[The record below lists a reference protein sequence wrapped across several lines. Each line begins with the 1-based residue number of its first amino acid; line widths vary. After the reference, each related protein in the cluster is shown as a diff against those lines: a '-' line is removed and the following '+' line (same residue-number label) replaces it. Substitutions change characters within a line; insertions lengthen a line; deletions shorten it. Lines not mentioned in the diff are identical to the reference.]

1 MRRTKTF
8 SLFPFNKGLDLSSV
22 PGSQDPRSLRTAK
35 NIVIRNKGSLRKAP
49 GIRSIPY
56 AGGKDGL
63 QSSTQFFGTTGA
75 GQTNEIV
82 QVRKG
87 RVEVIRDNQ
96 TVDLGLAVSDTDTV
110 VFEKFNN
117 KLIIHFENTRPKVY
131 SPGGTT
137 LSNLAIL
144 SGHVDAPPSFC
155 VKHHE
160 SHWYAGRGNYPH
172 RVTKSAINDTT
183 NYTLIAGGNQF
194 AIDEGDGDPVG
205 LTGLSR
211 TFRNDLYAFKWR
223 SIHRLYLGPYGYS
236 REQHSEGVGC
246 VHHNTIVTM
255 VNDIIFV
262 SSSGIHTLSSTQK
275 YGAAEEGTLSY
286 PIYEWF
292 QENVNW
298 AASKTMKA
306 AYDQQNN
313 MYLLSYPSYGSP
325 VPDRILGVNLLSKE
339 FFSWEDCEYP
349 VVTEYFDLGRQS
361 VMIGCNEKG
370 LGVLDSQYTT
380 RFDDE
385 FDVEIKTGVIYPLDE
400 KQSEINF
407 TRCFL
412 YVKPL
417 PSSFEITFRWYVDG
431 ELVDE
436 KEIDLFG
443 DGTGSQIS
451 VDTIGDTD
459 DETTI
464 QGNKKNLKPILIDL
478 NCEGS
483 AIEFEIVA
491 EPDGENDTNFEIY
504 GLVFEFE
511 YEEDSDTPKAS

>member
-1 MRRTKTF
+1 MRYTKTF
-8 SLFPFNKGLDLSSV
+8 SLFPLNKGLDLSST
-22 PGSQDPRSLRTAK
+22 PGTQDPRSLKKAK
-35 NIVIRNKGSLRKAP
+35 NIVLRNRGSIRKAP
-49 GIRSIPY
+49 GIRGIPY
-56 AGGKDGL
+56 SGARDGI
-63 QSSTQFFGTTGA
+63 QSAVQFFGTSGS
-75 GQTNEIV
+75 GQTNEII

-87 RVEVIRDNQ
+87 RVEVIRDGQ
-96 TVDLGLAVSDTDTV
+96 TVDLGVAVSDSDTV

-117 KLIIHFENTRPKVY
+117 KLILNFENTRPKVY
-131 SPGGTT
+131 SPGGTS
-137 LSNLAIL
+137 LSDLGIL
-144 SGHVDAPPSFC
+144 SGHVEPPPTMS

-160 SHWYAGRGNYPH
+160 AHWYAGRGDFPH
-172 RVTKSAINDTT
+172 AITRSAINDIENYSLT
-183 NYTLIAGGNQF
+183 NGGNQF
-194 AIDEGDGDPVG
+194 SIDAGDGDPVG
-205 LTGLSR
+205 ITGLSR
-211 TFRNDLYAFKWR
+211 TFMNDLFIFKWR
-223 SIHRLYLGPYGYS
+223 SIHRLFLGGYGYS
-236 REQHSEGVGC
+236 REQMSEGIGA
-246 VHHNTIVTM
+246 VHHNTIVTLK
-255 VNDIIFV
+255 NDIIFV
-262 SSSGIHTLSSTQK
+262 SSSGIHTLSATNK
-275 YGAAEEGTLSY
+275 HGAAEEATLSY

-313 MYLLSYPSYGSP
+313 MYILSYPSYGSP
-325 VPDRILGVNLLSKE
+325 VPDRILGFNLLSKE
-339 FFSWEDCEYP
+339 FFTWEDCEYP

-412 YVKPL
+412 YAKPL
-417 PSSFEITFRWYVDG
+417 PNSFEITFRWYVDG

-436 KEIDLFG
+436 KLIDLAG
-443 DGTGSQIS
+443 GGSGSQIS
-451 VDTIGDTD
+451 GDTIGDTSSNK
-459 DETTI
+459 TI
-464 QGNKKNLKPILIDL
+464 QGNKKNLKSILIDL

-483 AIEFEIVA
+483 AIEFGIVVS
-491 EPDGENDTNFEIY
+491 PSGEKDTNFEIY
-504 GLVFEFE
+504 GLQFEFE